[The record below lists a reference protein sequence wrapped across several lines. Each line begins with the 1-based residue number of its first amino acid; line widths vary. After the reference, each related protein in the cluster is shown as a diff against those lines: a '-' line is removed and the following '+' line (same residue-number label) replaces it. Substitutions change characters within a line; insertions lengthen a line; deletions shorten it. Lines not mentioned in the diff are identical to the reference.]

1 VSNYQHS
8 LRALEQC
15 INKTIYSDV
24 LRKTQHALNNR
35 GTALPTLA
43 DQMPRFHDNRLRS
56 LAEAVRGGTMRAASE
71 NLSVAPS
78 SISRQIAQLEEE
90 LGVALIERNR
100 SPLKLTEAGEI
111 AIGYYREFTTQQE
124 AFISQVR
131 DLTQLKGGT
140 VKLAV
145 GEALIG
151 DILLNVLDRF
161 MSQYPDIRIFIRTAG
176 TTDVV
181 GLVLDDEVH
190 LGMVFQPEPD
200 AKIRVRASSEQ
211 PIKVIASPGHPI
223 SKRSSVTISELAGER
238 LAMPDTTFRIREVLR
253 TAESEVHV
261 FLRPVLVSN
270 SLLTLKEFARSGS
283 GITIMPAIA
292 AHSEIAEG
300 RLNAVPI
307 DHPALTH
314 TSASVITRLGRQ
326 LPVGAVRL
334 LQEIEATMPFLA
346 TP

>member
-1 VSNYQHS
+1 MCCEKRNTY
-8 LRALEQC
+8 
-15 INKTIYSDV
+15 NK
-24 LRKTQHALNNR
+24 KR
-35 GTALPTLA
+35 GGAQQTLA
-43 DQMPRFHDNRLRS
+43 HCMPRFHDNRLRS

-71 NLSVAPS
+71 NLNVAPS

-90 LGVALIERNR
+90 LGVPLIERNR

-111 AIGYYREFTTQQE
+111 ALGYYRELTTHQE

-131 DLTQLKGGT
+131 DLNQLKGGT

-151 DILLNVLDRF
+151 DVFVNVLDRF
-161 MSQYPDIRIFIRTAG
+161 MTQHPDIRVHIRTAG
-176 TTDVV
+176 TNDIV
-181 GLVLDDEVH
+181 GLVLNDEVH
-190 LGMVFQPEPD
+190 LGMAFEPEPD
-200 AKIRVRASSEQ
+200 AKIRVRASSDQ
-211 PIKVIASPGHPI
+211 PIKVIASPEHPV
-223 SKRSSVTISELAGER
+223 SSRSSVTISDLADER
-238 LAMPDTTFRIREVLR
+238 LAMPETTFRIREVLR
-253 TAESEVHV
+253 NAESQEHV
-261 FLRPVLVSN
+261 FLQPVLVSN

-292 AHSEIAEG
+292 ANSEIAEG

-307 DHPALTH
+307 DHPELMH

-334 LQEIEATMPFLA
+334 LQKVEATMPFLRA
-346 TP
+346 P